1 MKALIKPLAL
11 AMVLMAVSLV
21 GGLPLAGPGAT
32 PARAAS
38 PLVADLSQ
46 HLVAITT
53 GFTGTEVLLFGAI
66 EGGGDVVVV
75 VRGPDRRETVRR
87 KTRIAG
93 IWVNGAEMSFDDV
106 PAFYWVGASHDLD
119 AIMAD
124 SVRLR
129 HGVGADHLQFKPV
142 GEKLVDL
149 AQFRKALVRNKRR
162 QGLYGREVGKVSF
175 LGLRLFRT
183 RVYFPANV
191 PTGTYKVQVFLLRD
205 GAVASAQTTPLI
217 ISKIGLGAEVYDF
230 AHREA
235 ALYGIIAIIIA
246 LSAGLLVGFVF
257 RKM

>member
-1 MKALIKPLAL
+1 MKALTKSLAL
-11 AMVLMAVSLV
+11 ATVLAAASLV
-21 GGLPLAGPGAT
+21 CT

-75 VRGPDRRETVRR
+75 VRGPNRRETVRR
-87 KTRIAG
+87 KTRLAG
-93 IWVNGAEMSFDDV
+93 IWVNGAEMSFDGV
-106 PAFYWVGASHDLD
+106 PAFYWVGASRDLE
-119 AIMAD
+119 AIMALP
-124 SVRLR
+124 VRLR
-129 HGVGADHLQFKPV
+129 HGIGADQLHFKTVAKTAVKTAGEKPV
-142 GEKLVDL
+142 EL
-149 AQFRKALVRNKRR
+149 ALFRKALVRNKRR
-162 QGLYGREVGKVSF
+162 VGLYGREVGKVSF

-191 PTGTYKVQVFLLRD
+191 PTGTYKVEVFLLRD
-205 GAVASAQTTPLI
+205 GVVVSAQTTPLI

-230 AHREA
+230 AHRES

-246 LSAGLLVGFVF
+246 LSAGLLVGFIF